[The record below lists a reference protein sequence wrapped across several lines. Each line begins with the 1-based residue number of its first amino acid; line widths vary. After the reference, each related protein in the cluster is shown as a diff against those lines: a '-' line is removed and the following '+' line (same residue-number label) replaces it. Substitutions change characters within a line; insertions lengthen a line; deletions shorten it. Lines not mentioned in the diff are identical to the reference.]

1 MHPLHSIL
9 LFTTKITR
17 CNERNALF
25 CIKTFHFHIP
35 DSSLLYNHSVGE
47 FRKCVHNLKHKT
59 RFRTSQR
66 CISDNRHTR
75 AAFSN
80 TSVLLNKQTGAYFT
94 GTRSFICCVVFTSSC
109 GIIFVLRCLLKYSL
123 YI

>member
-1 MHPLHSIL
+1 MH
-9 LFTTKITR
+9 
-17 CNERNALF
+17 CF

-94 GTRSFICCVVFTSSC
+94 GTHSYAVLFLHLHVELFLYCVAS
-109 GIIFVLRCLLKYSL
+109 
-123 YI
+123 

>member
-1 MHPLHSIL
+1 MHPLHYSL

-17 CNERNALF
+17 WYERNALF
-25 CIKTFHFHIP
+25 CIKTLHFHIP
-35 DSSLLYNHSVGE
+35 DSSLLYNHCVGE
-47 FRKCVHNLKHKT
+47 FRKCVHNLKHET
-59 RFRTSQR
+59 RFRISQR

-80 TSVLLNKQTGAYFT
+80 TSVLPVLNKQTGAYFT
-94 GTRSFICCVVFTSSC
+94 GTRSYVVFTSSC